1 MSEYEI
7 WRRWEDCLFFQEA
20 LETEYRRLA
29 RMKRQRLKDGK
40 GVKKGGFYKQDMAA
54 SFESLPPGPD
64 PDSVAQDIHDHL
76 PRLNKKG
83 TVFRASQAT
92 IDQRH
97 AELKAFVEALMK
109 DDVPALLLELRSDRL
124 VTDFFGYWR
133 RDYDLAQKQQRP
145 VSSKGRS
152 SISGSSIFSAYFASS
167 NGSNADLDSDST
179 SKSES
184 PSKRKPSRSST
195 PSQTAQS
202 KRPHQSSNASVSV
215 PPSIVE
221 SQRLR
226 ALSTTSSDSSTPSS
240 SSRSSGSSLNLSNPR
255 IAGDSPLLFDHHP
268 DHPDHPSS
276 LQSLPEVR
284 EPSVK
289 YDANGRLV
297 ASGGRIRGNS
307 TGDIQSPP
315 SSITSVG
322 PTTGLQSNTQASRMC
337 LHPYPALPSANGRC
351 RQQFCSRILANDSVS
366 CNLSGRSQH
375 LIFWWRPARA
385 RAVKNVCQQFCYVHD
400 RQLCRRHHPPYRCG
414 GIDSASFWSSQIT
427 FSGFSPPYETYICAV
442 SD

>member
-1 MSEYEI
+1 MYICSITRGERSSVSSRGSISEYEI
-7 WRRWEDCLFFQEA
+7 WRRWEDCLYFQEA

-64 PDSVAQDIHDHL
+64 PHSVAQDIHDHL

-97 AELKAFVEALMK
+97 AELKAFVEALMR

-152 SISGSSIFSAYFASS
+152 SISGSSMFSAYFASS

-184 PSKRKPSRSST
+184 ASKRRPSRESSGTPSKGGKG
-195 PSQTAQS
+195 
-202 KRPHQSSNASVSV
+202 KRPHTASNASLSV

-240 SSRSSGSSLNLSNPR
+240 SSRSSGSSFNLSNPHV
-255 IAGDSPLLFDHHP
+255 AGDSPLVFGHHP

-307 TGDIQSPP
+307 TGDIQGHP
-315 SSITSVG
+315 SSIKPVG
-322 PTTGLQSNTQASRMC
+322 VPTGLQSNTQASRMC
-337 LHPYPALPSANGRC
+337 FLSL
-351 RQQFCSRILANDSVS
+351 SR
-366 CNLSGRSQH
+366 
-375 LIFWWRPARA
+375 
-385 RAVKNVCQQFCYVHD
+385 
-400 RQLCRRHHPPYRCG
+400 
-414 GIDSASFWSSQIT
+414 
-427 FSGFSPPYETYICAV
+427 
-442 SD
+442 